1 MMNEDAV
8 ELLKTSMWDLA
19 ACADGEPNVVPA
31 AFKDVT
37 ADGKLLA
44 GDVFL
49 ETTLKNIRSNDGKIA
64 ISVYKV
70 EESLIP
76 FHDASGR
83 TLMDWLGMDP
93 ETFCGPYTG
102 ILPMDFYD
110 PGKGKSGDLP
120 PRSFI
125 AETYHADL
133 LALMQHMEL
142 TVLIGRYACFYS
154 LKDRQKQN
162 LTETVR
168 HYADYLPQFFPIT
181 HPRPPESALAQ
192 EQSVVSQ
199 GKDTGPR
206 QRVSGIMYNR

>member
-110 PGKGKSGDLP
+110 PGH
-120 PRSFI
+120 R
-125 AETYHADL
+125 
-133 LALMQHMEL
+133 
-142 TVLIGRYACFYS
+142 
-154 LKDRQKQN
+154 
-162 LTETVR
+162 
-168 HYADYLPQFFPIT
+168 
-181 HPRPPESALAQ
+181 
-192 EQSVVSQ
+192 
-199 GKDTGPR
+199 
-206 QRVSGIMYNR
+206 

>member
-1 MMNEDAV
+1 MMNEDAA

-37 ADGKLLA
+37 ADGKLLV

-49 ETTLKNIRSNDGKIA
+49 EITLKNIRSNDGKIA

-83 TLMDWLGMDP
+83 TLMEWLGMDP

-102 ILPMDFYD
+102 IVPMD
-110 PGKGKSGDLP
+110 
-120 PRSFI
+120 
-125 AETYHADL
+125 
-133 LALMQHMEL
+133 
-142 TVLIGRYACFYS
+142 FYS

-181 HPRPPESALAQ
+181 HPRPLN
-192 EQSVVSQ
+192 
-199 GKDTGPR
+199 
-206 QRVSGIMYNR
+206 QRWRRNNP